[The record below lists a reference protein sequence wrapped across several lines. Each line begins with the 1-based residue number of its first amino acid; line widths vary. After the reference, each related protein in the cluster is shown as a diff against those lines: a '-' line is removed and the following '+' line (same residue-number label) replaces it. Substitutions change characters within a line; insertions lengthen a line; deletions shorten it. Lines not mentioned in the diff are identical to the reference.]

1 VFTSIVRTKQAE
13 VHLIAL
19 LIYVV
24 KAVENPVPLQ
34 RFKLLLVLYSRLVE
48 LSPVFFGAYSSAD
61 LVSDFGGLD
70 AVSFMHFNMPR
81 DELFAVLVDVIL
93 VVLDSKSVEEFSLSY
108 VKSGFRVC
116 VYVYLR
122 QSVYDRVRSQDE
134 AL

>member
-1 VFTSIVRTKQAE
+1 M
-13 VHLIAL
+13 
-19 LIYVV
+19 
-24 KAVENPVPLQ
+24 
-34 RFKLLLVLYSRLVE
+34 E

-81 DELFAVLVDVIL
+81 DKLFAVLVDVIL

-108 VKSGFRVC
+108 VKSSFRVC